1 METIPW
7 SVLREPSEALQVPLP
22 SPQYGQPCVTPT
34 CSTYTIFPCLS
45 STHLHTLSHQL
56 IKPWPIYSQKQGKR
70 LGASSS
76 LNSVLS
82 ALVLHFHLIST
93 YKCPYQRPSGNQVLL
108 TQGLPLPPCILSWTL
123 DISPGSRED
132 IWDLET
138 CTTWPSC
145 MSGHLF
151 PFYSHTTNHTSL
163 PWCPCWKSWLTI
175 HKWVKLRHY
184 IIHKSYFM

>member
-7 SVLREPSEALQVPLP
+7 SVLREPSESLQVPLP

-34 CSTYTIFPCLS
+34 CSTYTIFPCLP

-76 LNSVLS
+76 LFCAFCPCTSFQ
-82 ALVLHFHLIST
+82 LVLQDISEHPQCTHLIST

-151 PFYSHTTNHTSL
+151 PFYSHTTNHTCHDAHVEN
-163 PWCPCWKSWLTI
+163 PD
-175 HKWVKLRHY
+175 
-184 IIHKSYFM
+184 